1 MPSPDTEALERRLSA
16 ALGAEQVHSDAA
28 AVAGFAIDGAA
39 PRLVVRPRSQEEVQA
54 VVQACGAAGAAVA
67 CWGGGASMGLGD
79 PPTRLD
85 VVLRLDA
92 LTRIVELDE
101 ANLNV
106 TAEAGVRLDALQAAL
121 LAKRAFLPLDPPQAE
136 RVTVGGLVAANAS
149 GPSRLLY
156 GSARDWVLGLR
167 VVLPSGERIRC
178 GGKVIK
184 NVSGYD
190 MNKLFIGSM
199 GTLGVVTEATFKL
212 LPAPAVRATVV
223 AAFSEVAQLAAV
235 VSRTLESHLLPEA
248 LEALD
253 APALR
258 AVGHELRLSVPAG
271 FALAASLA
279 GSRETVE
286 RQVRDLERFF
296 VEARALATARLD
308 EAQGELAWRTIR
320 DVHAHL
326 GGTAEARVV
335 AKIAVPIAHTLEL
348 FSAAE
353 AMARKPGW
361 RGAVT
366 AHAGSGIVRA
376 GFAVEAG
383 APETVRDGVDALRK
397 RAERVEG
404 SLVVESG
411 PTALKRS
418 LGAWGKPGDA
428 LQVMRRVKAEFDPG
442 GLMSPGRFLGGI

>member
-1 MPSPDTEALERRLSA
+1 MPSPELEALERRLVA
-16 ALGAEQVHSDAA
+16 ALGAEEVRSDPA
-28 AVAGFAIDGAA
+28 AVAGFAVDGVV
-39 PRLVVRPRSQEEVQA
+39 PRLVVRPRSQAEVQA
-54 VVQACGAAGAAVA
+54 AIAACGAAGAAVA
-67 CWGGGASMGLGD
+67 CWGGGASMALGD
-79 PPTRLD
+79 PPSRLD

-121 LAKRAFLPLDPPQAE
+121 VAKRAFLPLDPPSAE

-167 VVLPSGERIRC
+167 VVLPTGERIRC

-212 LPAPAVRATVV
+212 LPAPAVRATIVG
-223 AAFSEVAQLAAV
+223 AFSEVAQLAAV
-235 VSRTLESHLLPEA
+235 VSRTLSSHLLPEA

-253 APALR
+253 PQALR
-258 AVGHELRLSVPAG
+258 ALGHELRLSVPAG
-271 FALAASLA
+271 FALAASVA

-286 RQVRDLERFF
+286 RQVRDLERCFL
-296 VEARALATARLD
+296 EARALATARLD

-320 DVHAHL
+320 DVHARL
-326 GGTAEARVV
+326 GGAAEARVV
-335 AKIAVPIAHTLEL
+335 AKIAVPIAHTLAL

-353 AMARKPGW
+353 AMAREGGW
-361 RGAVT
+361 RGVVT

-376 GFAVEAG
+376 GFAIVAG
-383 APETVRDGVDALRK
+383 AATTVRDGIDALRK
-397 RAERVEG
+397 RAEGAEG
-404 SLVVESG
+404 SLVLESAPAG
-411 PTALKRS
+411 LKRS

-428 LQVMRRVKAEFDPG
+428 LQVMRRVKAELDPR

>member
-1 MPSPDTEALERRLSA
+1 MPSPEMMEALQRRLSA
-16 ALGAEQVHSDAA
+16 ALGAEQVQSGA
-28 AVAGFAIDGAA
+28 AVAAFAMDGVL
-39 PRLVVRPRSQEEVQA
+39 PRLVARPRSQEEVQA
-54 VVQACGAAGAAVA
+54 VVAACGAAGAAVA
-67 CWGGGASMGLGD
+67 CWGGGASMELGD
-79 PPTRLD
+79 PPRRLD

-106 TAEAGVRLDALQAAL
+106 TAEAGVRLGALQAVL
-121 LAKRAFLPLDPPQAE
+121 MAKREFLPLDPPQAE

-149 GPSRLLY
+149 GPGRLLY
-156 GSARDWVLGLR
+156 GTARDWVLGLR

-212 LPAPAVRATVV
+212 LPAPAMRATVV
-223 AAFSEVAQLAAV
+223 GAFSEVARLSAV

-253 APALR
+253 PQALR
-258 AVGHELRLSVPAG
+258 AVGHPLGLAAPSG
-271 FALAASLA
+271 FGLAASVA

-286 RQVRDLERFF
+286 RQVRDLTRFF
-296 VEARALATARLD
+296 AEAQASATATLD
-308 EAQGELAWRTIR
+308 EAQGEPAWRAIR
-320 DVHAHL
+320 DVQANL
-326 GGTAEARVV
+326 GGSAQARVV
-335 AKIAVPIAHTLEL
+335 AKIAVPIAKTLEL

-353 AMARKPGW
+353 ALARKSGW
-361 RGAVT
+361 RGAIT

-376 GFAVEAG
+376 GFAIDEG
-383 APETVRDGVDALRK
+383 APATVREGLDALRK
-397 RAERVEG
+397 QAESVEG
-404 SLVVESG
+404 SLVLEAA
-411 PTALKRS
+411 PAALKRS
-418 LGAWGKPGDA
+418 LGAWGMPGDA

-442 GLMSPGRFLGGI
+442 ELMCPGRFLGGI